1 MTFAT
6 GGSQPG
12 TQAPGV
18 LGAQPCNA
26 TAHCTLA
33 SSVKPLT
40 PMQGIQE
47 GLVTRGQDVSV
58 AAGEISALC
67 NQREPV
73 LEVHTSPLSCFRGM
87 ETLQSQ
93 AKL

>member
-1 MTFAT
+1 
-6 GGSQPG
+6 
-12 TQAPGV
+12 
-18 LGAQPCNA
+18 
-26 TAHCTLA
+26 
-33 SSVKPLT
+33 
-40 PMQGIQE
+40 MQGIQE

-73 LEVHTSPLSCFRGM
+73 LEVHTSPLSCFQDM

-93 AKL
+93 AKLQSHSLQNEPPMIHILS